1 MYNVCPLYDLLLGMN
16 YSYLSWLEVYKLLSA
31 LFLCIRIVGNLCSCL
46 ISLYFSV
53 YYGQRILFF
62 KTKNIKNIVDINIS
76 KYFLYISGIRDK
88 LYYFIYLNVV
98 LIKVR
103 ITLMLNNYYKN
114 SSESYYCFVKTLT
127 ALEQGM
133 NFIWFWRM
141 ATSFLCVL
149 LVLKLG
155 YEYKVCKSS

>member
-1 MYNVCPLYDLLLGMN
+1 MYKDCGKSMFMFN
-16 YSYLSWLEVYKLLSA
+16 
-31 LFLCIRIVGNLCSCL
+31 
-46 ISLYFSV
+46 FSV
-53 YYGQRILFF
+53 LFCLLWPTYIIF

-133 NFIWFWRM
+133 NFI
-141 ATSFLCVL
+141 
-149 LVLKLG
+149 
-155 YEYKVCKSS
+155 